1 MGSDRLLGYT
11 VAAVLLLFGAA
22 CGAEE
27 EERPARSF
35 DTDILRDTFKY
46 DDSTPRLVDYSQ
58 LRQGCPE
65 RDCIPAIDE
74 PRFVAA
80 DEADF
85 LKDDEFVVAIDHAG
99 VRKAYPTRIMLAHE
113 IVNDDVGGE
122 PLAITFCPLCG
133 SATAIFRRMDGVD
146 RRFGVSGVLYNSDLV
161 MYDDTTESLWSQ
173 IEGRAI
179 VGPSTG
185 QILKDKPITVTRW
198 KQWRK
203 QHPDTLVLSTDTGFD
218 HKYDK
223 NPYEEYETDE
233 RVMLPAAATDKR
245 LHPKKVVYGIDLDGT
260 HVAYSEDFFAQD
272 PVRTD
277 TVNGRKLRLSLL
289 DDGTVTIVD
298 TEDGQSY
305 APLRLYWFAWYVF
318 HPETELRSSP

>member
-1 MGSDRLLGYT
+1 
-11 VAAVLLLFGAA
+11 
-22 CGAEE
+22 
-27 EERPARSF
+27 
-35 DTDILRDTFKY
+35 
-46 DDSTPRLVDYSQ
+46 
-58 LRQGCPE
+58 
-65 RDCIPAIDE
+65 
-74 PRFVAA
+74 
-80 DEADF
+80 
-85 LKDDEFVVAIDHAG
+85 
-99 VRKAYPTRIMLAHE
+99 
-113 IVNDDVGGE
+113 
-122 PLAITFCPLCG
+122 
-133 SATAIFRRMDGVD
+133 MDGVD

-198 KQWRK
+198 IQWRT

-218 HKYDK
+218 HNYDK

-233 RVMLPAAATDKR
+233 RVMLPAAETDKR

-260 HVAYSEDFFAQD
+260 HVAYSEDFFAQE

-289 DDGTVTIVD
+289 DDGTVTVVD
-298 TEDGQSY
+298 TEDGQTY

-318 HPETELRSSP
+318 HPETELRRSP